1 MHDLKYFEKLMTDSP
16 ATDTSRR
23 TRTRAPAKTFLEKVN
38 MAKELALAAL
48 LDLQYPE
55 GYWWAELESNV
66 TITAEYL
73 MLHRFLGLPED
84 KFPGLIREILSQ
96 QLDNGGWSTWY
107 GDGGNLSTS
116 VEAYQALKMAGLPA
130 DDPRLTKAR
139 QFILER
145 GGALA
150 SRVFT
155 RINLALFGQV
165 SWDGI
170 PLLPVEFMLLPPWT
184 GLSVYEFSSWSRA
197 TMIPLSIVMVHRP
210 VCPLP
215 PSQGVAELFVH
226 PDEPFG
232 RHQVAW
238 KTRGPALENFF
249 VLVDRLL
256 KFYARLSWPL
266 LRRFA
271 LHKAEQWIL
280 AHQEVTGDWGG
291 IQPAMVNSLLALACQ
306 GYKVNSPVIQRGLA
320 ALEAFTL
327 KLGDRLRLQSCI
339 SPVWDTGLVVRAL
352 IAAGL
357 PPGHPA
363 LAQATAWLLANQ
375 IFEPGDWCI
384 KKPHLAPGG
393 WAFEF
398 VNNRY
403 PDIDDSAVVLM
414 ALQEA
419 LVDPKNHQTALE
431 TGIAWCLG
439 MQSKNGG
446 FAAFDVDN
454 TKDWLN
460 AIPFSDLKALV
471 DPPTEDVTGRVLEML
486 GTFGYSAR
494 HPAAVRALAILKKW
508 QQPDGSWWGRW
519 GVNYVYGTWSVL
531 LGLKAIGA
539 DMQSPMVQRAVAWLK
554 GCQNPDGGWGECCE
568 SYRKPSLRG
577 QGTSTASQTAWAVMG
592 LMAAGETESPA
603 VNEGIDY
610 LVKTQ
615 KRDGRWEETYFTG
628 TGFPGYFM
636 IRYHLYRDV
645 FPLMTLGIYMKIVA
659 GEPGT

>member
-1 MHDLKYFEKLMTDSP
+1 MFDLNHFYKSMPNSSAI
-16 ATDTSRR
+16 ATPSR
-23 TRTRAPAKTFLEKVN
+23 TRTRAPARTFLEKVEK
-38 MAKELALAAL
+38 ARERATDAL
-48 LDLQYPE
+48 LTLQNPK

-150 SRVFT
+150 ARVFT

-170 PLLPVEFMLLPPWT
+170 PLLPVEFMLLPPWS
-184 GLSVYEFSSWSRA
+184 GFSVYEFSSWSRA
-197 TMIPLSIVMVHRP
+197 TMIPLSIVMAHRP

-232 RHQVAW
+232 RHRVAW
-238 KTRGPALENFF
+238 KKGGPALENFF

-256 KFYARLSWPL
+256 KIYARLSWAL
-266 LRRFA
+266 LRHFA
-271 LHKAEQWIL
+271 IHKAEQWIL
-280 AHQEVTGDWGG
+280 AHQEESGDWGG

-306 GYKVNSPVIQRGLA
+306 GYKVNHPVVQRGLA
-320 ALEAFTL
+320 ALEAFTV

-339 SPVWDTGLVVRAL
+339 SPVWDTGLAVRAL
-352 IAAGL
+352 AMAGM
-357 PPGHPA
+357 PPQHPA
-363 LAQATAWLLANQ
+363 LARATTWLLANQ
-375 IFEPGDWCI
+375 IFEPGDWSI
-384 KKPHLAPGG
+384 KRPHLAPGG

-398 VNNRY
+398 FNNWY

-414 ALQEA
+414 ALKEA
-419 LVDPKNHQTALE
+419 LVDPAKHQTALE

-460 AIPFSDLKALV
+460 AIPFSDLKALI
-471 DPPTEDVTGRVLEML
+471 DPPTEDVTGRVLEMM
-486 GTFGYSAR
+486 GIFGFPAS
-494 HPAAVRALAILKKW
+494 HPAAVRAVAMIKEW

-519 GVNYVYGTWSVL
+519 GVNYIYGTWSVL
-531 LGLKAIGA
+531 SGLKAIGA
-539 DMQSPMVQRAVAWLK
+539 DMHSPMVRRAAAWLNN
-554 GCQNPDGGWGECCE
+554 CQNSDGGWGEYCD
-568 SYRKPSLRG
+568 SYRNPRLRG
-577 QGTSTASQTAWAVMG
+577 QGNSTVSQTAWAVMG
-592 LMAAGETESPA
+592 LMAAGEAASPA
-603 VNEGIDY
+603 VKTGLDY

-615 KRDGRWEETYFTG
+615 QKDGRWEEEYFTG
-628 TGFPGYFM
+628 TGFPGHFM

-645 FPLMTLGIYMKIVA
+645 FPLMALGLYLRDVEE
-659 GEPGT
+659 GG

>member
-1 MHDLKYFEKLMTDSP
+1 MPTLS
-16 ATDTSRR
+16 ATTTSRR
-23 TRTRAPAKTFLEKVN
+23 TRTRAPAKTFLQKVKK
-38 MAKELALAAL
+38 ARDQAADAL
-48 LDLQYPE
+48 LTLQDPE

-84 KFPGLIREILSQ
+84 KFPALIREILSQ
-96 QLDNGGWSTWY
+96 QLDKGGWSTWY

-116 VEAYQALKMAGLPA
+116 VEAYQALKMAGLSA

-155 RINLALFGQV
+155 RISLAVFGQV
-165 SWDGI
+165 SWEGI
-170 PLLPVEFMLLPPWT
+170 PLLPVEFMLVPPWT
-184 GLSVYEFSSWSRA
+184 GLSFYELSSWSRA
-197 TMIPLSIVMVHRP
+197 TMIPLSIIMAHRP

-226 PDEPFG
+226 HDEPFKHH
-232 RHQVAW
+232 RVAW
-238 KTRGPALENFF
+238 KKGGPALENFF
-249 VLVDRLL
+249 VQIDRLL
-256 KFYARLSWPL
+256 KIYARLSWPF

-271 LHKAEQWIL
+271 IHKAEKWVL
-280 AHQEVTGDWGG
+280 DHQEETGDWGG
-291 IQPAMVNSLLALACQ
+291 IQPPMINSLMALACQ
-306 GYKVNSPVIQRGLA
+306 GYKVNHPVIQRGLA
-320 ALEAFTL
+320 ALEAFSL

-339 SPVWDTGLVVRAL
+339 SPVWDTALTVRAL
-352 IAAGL
+352 AAAGL
-357 PPGHPA
+357 PPEHPA
-363 LAQATAWLLANQ
+363 LAQATSWLLANQ
-375 IFEPGDWCI
+375 IFKPGDWSI
-384 KKPHLAPGG
+384 KRPHLAPGG

-398 VNNRY
+398 VNNWY

-414 ALQEA
+414 ALKEA
-419 LVDPKNHQTALE
+419 LADPADHQTALE

-460 AIPFSDLKALV
+460 AIPFSDLKALI
-471 DPPTEDVTGRVLEML
+471 DPPTEDVTGRVLEMM
-486 GTFGYSAR
+486 GAYGFSTS
-494 HPAAVRALAILKKW
+494 HPAAVRALAIIKKW

-519 GVNYVYGTWSVL
+519 GVNYIYGTWSVL

-539 DMQSPMVQRAVAWLK
+539 DMQSPMVRRAATWLTN
-554 GCQNPDGGWGECCE
+554 CQNQDGGWGECCE
-568 SYRKPSLRG
+568 SYRDPSLRG
-577 QGTSTASQTAWAVMG
+577 QGPSTASQTAWAIMG
-592 LMAAGETESPA
+592 LFAAGETASPA
-603 VNEGIDY
+603 VKAGLDY

-615 KRDGRWEETYFTG
+615 RKDGRWDEDYFTG
-628 TGFPGYFM
+628 TGFPSHFM
-636 IRYHLYRDV
+636 IRYHLYRDI
-645 FPLMTLGIYMKIVA
+645 FPLMALGFYLRDVE
-659 GEPGT
+659 GGG

>member
-1 MHDLKYFEKLMTDSP
+1 MPNSSAI
-16 ATDTSRR
+16 ATPSL
-23 TRTRAPAKTFLEKVN
+23 TRSRAPARTFLEKVER
-38 MAKELALAAL
+38 ARERATDAL
-48 LDLQYPE
+48 LTLQNPK

-84 KFPGLIREILSQ
+84 KFPALVREILSQ
-96 QLDNGGWSTWY
+96 QFDNGGWSLWY

-150 SRVFT
+150 ARVFT

-165 SWDGI
+165 SWEGI
-170 PLLPVEFMLLPPWT
+170 PLLPVEFMLLPPWS
-184 GLSVYEFSSWSRA
+184 GFSVYELSSWSRA
-197 TMIPLSIVMVHRP
+197 TMIPLSIVMAHRP

-215 PSQGVAELFVH
+215 PSQGAAELFVH

-232 RHQVAW
+232 RHRVAW
-238 KTRGPALENFF
+238 KKGGPALENFF

-256 KFYARLSWPL
+256 KIYARLSWAL
-266 LRRFA
+266 LRHFA
-271 LHKAEQWIL
+271 IHKAEQWIL
-280 AHQEVTGDWGG
+280 DHQEESGDWGG

-306 GYKVNSPVIQRGLA
+306 GYKVNHPVVQRGLA
-320 ALEAFTL
+320 ALEAFTV

-339 SPVWDTGLVVRAL
+339 SPVWDTGLALRAL
-352 IAAGL
+352 AMAGM
-357 PPGHPA
+357 PPQHPA
-363 LAQATAWLLANQ
+363 LARATAWLLANQ
-375 IFEPGDWCI
+375 IFEPGDWSI
-384 KKPHLAPGG
+384 KRPHLAPGG

-398 VNNRY
+398 FNNWY

-414 ALQEA
+414 ALKEA
-419 LVDPKNHQTALE
+419 LVDPAKHQTALE

-460 AIPFSDLKALV
+460 AIPFSDLKALI
-471 DPPTEDVTGRVLEML
+471 DPPTEDVTGRVLEMM
-486 GTFGYSAR
+486 GIFGFPAS
-494 HPAAVRALAILKKW
+494 HPAAVRALSIIKEW

-519 GVNYVYGTWSVL
+519 GVNYIYGTWSVL
-531 LGLKAIGA
+531 FGLKAIGF
-539 DMQSPMVQRAVAWLK
+539 DMQSTMVRRAAAWLSN
-554 GCQNPDGGWGECCE
+554 CQNPDGGWGERCD
-568 SYRKPSLRG
+568 SYRNPSLRG
-577 QGTSTASQTAWAVMG
+577 QGNSTASQTAWAVMG
-592 LMAAGETESPA
+592 LMAAGETASPA
-603 VNEGIDY
+603 VKTGLDY

-615 KRDGRWEETYFTG
+615 QKDGRWEEEYFTG
-628 TGFPGYFM
+628 TGFPAHFM

-645 FPLMTLGIYMKIVA
+645 FPLMALGMYLRDVE
-659 GEPGT
+659 GWG